1 MFGGEIDLQTNRL
14 SIWIHNHKK
23 ERFCS
28 SSHTHTQKNPVQK
41 MHTNDCSCHYH
52 NLEKMQMV

>member
-1 MFGGEIDLQTNRL
+1 MFGGEIDLQTNHL
-14 SIWIHNHKK
+14 SIWIHDHQK
-23 ERFCS
+23 ERFVLLVI
-28 SSHTHTQKNPVQK
+28 HTRKNPVQK

>member
-1 MFGGEIDLQTNRL
+1 MFGGEIDLQTNHL
-14 SIWIHNHKK
+14 CIWIHGRTK

-28 SSHTHTQKNPVQK
+28 STKNPAQK
-41 MHTNDCSCHYH
+41 MRTNDYSCHYH